1 MRIDRMGAYG
11 HVGRDDLDLP
21 WEHRQG
27 GVTRLSLKLKKYTG
41 FAPQYQI
48 NTAKKEKPV
57 PSNARP
63 TAQPQKAL
71 LMALPAFEEALGIA

>member
-1 MRIDRMGAYG
+1 
-11 HVGRDDLDLP
+11 VG
-21 WEHRQG
+21 EYRQN
-27 GVTRLSLKLKKYTG
+27 GVACLVLKLEKSTG
-41 FAPQYQI
+41 VALRYQI

-71 LMALPAFEEALGIA
+71 PTALPAFDEAFGIA